1 MRKPVTKTLTALIL
15 GCGLAVAAPLATPA
29 SAQDCFADYKAK
41 QNEPLR
47 LHYGVATING
57 ACQKANA
64 QQQLTGRLNA
74 NGWVLLNVLS
84 VFDSSGLEGRKADA
98 GQFYLRY

>member
-1 MRKPVTKTLTALIL
+1 MRKPVIKTLSALVL
-15 GCGLAVAAPLATPA
+15 GCSLALATPVA
-29 SAQDCFADYKAK
+29 AQDCYADYKAK
-41 QNEPLR
+41 QNNPLR
-47 LHYGVATING
+47 LHYGVAAING

-64 QQQLTGRLNA
+64 QQQLSGRLSA

-98 GQFYLRY
+98 GAFYLRY

>member
-1 MRKPVTKTLTALIL
+1 MRKPVIKTLSALIL
-15 GCGLAVAAPLATPA
+15 GWSLALTTPVA
-29 SAQDCFADYKAK
+29 AQDCFADYKAK
-41 QNEPLR
+41 QNNPLR
-47 LHYGVATING
+47 LHYGVATVSG
-57 ACQKANA
+57 ACQKENA
-64 QQQLTGRLNA
+64 QQQLAGRLSA